1 MRGGGPVAA
10 ARERGGGEEQLLVT
24 TLQLCLRVQESAEAG
39 PAPGA
44 GLARSTGNVSGA
56 KTLSF

>member
-1 MRGGGPVAA
+1 MAA

-24 TLQLCLRVQESAEAG
+24 TLQHTIQLCLRVQESAEAG

-44 GLARSTGNVSGA
+44 VLARSTGNVSGA
-56 KTLSF
+56 KALNF